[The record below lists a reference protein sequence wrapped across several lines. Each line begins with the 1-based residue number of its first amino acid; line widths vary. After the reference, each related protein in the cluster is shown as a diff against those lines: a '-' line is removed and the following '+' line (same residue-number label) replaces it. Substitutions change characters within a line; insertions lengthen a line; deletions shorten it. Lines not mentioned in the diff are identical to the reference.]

1 MKEQDEPVRKENAL
15 GHEIAGIINDD
26 DKLKRFFTKVACETL
41 SNFAVREIKAQK
53 ENNII
58 EGQRIMQEAVDMIKR
73 LTMHMCV
80 KIITK
85 REAK

>member
-26 DKLKRFFTKVACETL
+26 SKLKKFFMKVACETL
-41 SNFAVREIKAQK
+41 TNFAVREAKAHK

-58 EGQRIMQEAVDMIKR
+58 DETRIMQEAVDEIKQ
-73 LTMHMCV
+73 LTMLVCA

>member
-26 DKLKRFFTKVACETL
+26 DKLKKFFTKVVSKTL
-41 SNFAVREIKAQK
+41 IDFALREVKAQK
-53 ENNII
+53 ENNTI
-58 EGQRIMQEAVDMIKR
+58 EGQRIMQEAVDTIKQ
-73 LTMHMCV
+73 LTMHVCV